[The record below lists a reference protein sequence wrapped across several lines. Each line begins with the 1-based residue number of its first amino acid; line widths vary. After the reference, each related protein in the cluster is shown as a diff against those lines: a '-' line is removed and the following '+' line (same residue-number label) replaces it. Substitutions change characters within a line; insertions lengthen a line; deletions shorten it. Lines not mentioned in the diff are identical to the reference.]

1 MKTKLIIL
9 ITILTTGLITLNSCE
24 KDEPKL
30 KNDTEEQVNPEEPED
45 LEEPDEPEEPEE
57 PEETKGIIKPG
68 DKINSGT
75 YIAFIKEGELMAINK
90 ENYKNVK
97 EEKIIIG
104 SLVSNGTHSFIISNR
119 GFISGK
125 FMSANV
131 PIPDIINVEE
141 ENVGEDFEGRKNT
154 EVMKKFIAE
163 SEYTST
169 MIERLTAYEYA
180 GIKNWYLPAGGEMLM
195 IVKHLEAI
203 TEIAKMSEDYEVID
217 LQKAL
222 LVSTPHKYRFF
233 FWFNEI
239 NRFYSKYKTRTD
251 SYTCPIKEF
260 KL

>member
-9 ITILTTGLITLNSCE
+9 ITVLATGLITLNSCE

-30 KNDTEEQVNPEEPED
+30 KTDTEEQVNP
-45 LEEPDEPEEPEE
+45 EEPDEPEEPEE

-68 DKINSGT
+68 DKINSGA
-75 YIAFIKEGELMAINK
+75 YIAFIKEGKLMAIDK
-90 ENYKNVK
+90 ENYENVK
-97 EEKIIIG
+97 GEKKIIG
-104 SLVSNGTHSFIISNR
+104 SLVSDGTHSFIISCK

-131 PIPDIINVEE
+131 PIPEIDYIAE

-180 GIKNWYLPAGGEMLM
+180 EVKNWYVPAGGEMLM
-195 IVKHLEAI
+195 IVKHLKAI
-203 TEIAKMSEDYEVID
+203 TEITKMSDDYEVID
-217 LQKAL
+217 LQKS
-222 LVSTPHKYRFF
+222 LVISTPNKYRFY
-233 FWFNEI
+233 FWFNDI
-239 NRFYSKYKTRTD
+239 NRFYSNYKTRSD